1 MTGTT
6 LRGNVYAN
14 AIEALTELAAR
25 TGAVPS
31 IQEIADHMGVC
42 RDRIDQLFPSIQ
54 HLLVAMAESA
64 MMVLNQTLIDCVAAA
79 RRDDP
84 VAQFLAIANGYVE
97 WAHRH
102 PREFRIVGSMP
113 AGNFEGNERLMRY
126 EASIHELMIRLLQ
139 RAQASGLIARDQD
152 LVTFVSVAHTFAYG
166 VASKMLL
173 GDLAR
178 WNPGSSDIEAART
191 NMRVFILHLLR
202 PSGHAV
208 A

>member
-1 MTGTT
+1 MTGKA

-14 AIEALTELAAR
+14 AIESLTDLTAR

-31 IQEIADHMGVC
+31 IPEIADHMGVA
-42 RDRIDQLFPSIQ
+42 RDQLDPLFPSIQ

-64 MMVLNQTLIDCVAAA
+64 MMVLNQTLIDCAAAA

-84 VAQFLAIANGYVE
+84 VEQFMAIANGYVE

-126 EASIHELMIRLLQ
+126 EASIHELMIKLLQ
-139 RAQASGLIARDQD
+139 RAKASGLIAQDQD
-152 LVTFVSVAHTFAYG
+152 LVTFVSIAHTFAYG
-166 VASKMLL
+166 VVSKMLL

-178 WNPGSSDIEAART
+178 WNPGLSDIDAART
-191 NMRVFILHLLR
+191 NLRTFILQLLR
-202 PSGHAV
+202 PTGPVV

>member
-1 MTGTT
+1 
-6 LRGNVYAN
+6 
-14 AIEALTELAAR
+14 
-25 TGAVPS
+25 
-31 IQEIADHMGVC
+31 
-42 RDRIDQLFPSIQ
+42 
-54 HLLVAMAESA
+54 
-64 MMVLNQTLIDCVAAA
+64 
-79 RRDDP
+79 
-84 VAQFLAIANGYVE
+84 
-97 WAHRH
+97 
-102 PREFRIVGSMP
+102 MP

-139 RAQASGLIARDQD
+139 RAQASGLIAQDQD

-202 PSGHAV
+202 PSGQAV